1 MSKLDEYIRK
11 PSEDISKKVDEVIK
25 PRKIRPVPDDEEPD
39 EDDDTKFMYEDKQK
53 TIDRTLLQYKGKNIK
68 LRHREEKMIKDM
80 EYDSTKTMQGT
91 VLGLAVIGLV
101 FIMLMRN
108 MLPSEAA
115 FIVVVL
121 IGSMMFL
128 PVGMIIGWVALDPVM
143 RCKILR
149 KTSKRNYGIVNF
161 VGKGRRIVSKIKNF
175 DYGLIW
181 QKNSCWAL
189 TKGRI
194 YQLTKDGNAANEG
207 KHIDPDSVVTLVDTV
222 PVIFVD
228 MDSFEPLKILQGS
241 EPVYP
246 DEIGPA
252 LKAWDDNQK
261 QKRNATKKAAD
272 ILMYVAIACAAGAI
286 VVGFLTMQK
295 VEELTEIVK
304 NMQEQ
309 VPPSVVPLLHFK
321 YF

>member
-11 PSEDISKKVDEVIK
+11 PSDDINKKIDDVIK
-25 PRKIRPVPDDEEPD
+25 PKVVKPV
-39 EDDDTKFMYEDKQK
+39 EDDDTRFMYEDKQK
-53 TIDRTLLQYKGKNIK
+53 TVDRTLLQYKGKNIK
-68 LRHREEKMIKDM
+68 LRSREKKMIQDM

-207 KHIDPDSVVTLVDTV
+207 KHIDPDSVVTLVDTI

-261 QKRNATKKAAD
+261 AKRIATKKTAD
-272 ILMYVAIACAAGAI
+272 ILMYVAIIASVAA
-286 VVGFLTMQK
+286 VVICFLTMQK

-304 NMQEQ
+304 
-309 VPPSVVPLLHFK
+309 SLK
-321 YF
+321 ST